1 MIRWNKV
8 PLLFRVAWHELRA
21 IATSYSVLLVLVGGV
36 FFYGLLYNYM
46 YAPNVVREVPVA
58 VVDHSHT
65 ALSRQYVRWLDAT
78 PDVAVA
84 CELPDMAAAKSLMTE
99 GKVFGTLYLPR
110 DFATLLYEGRPSVYP
125 FYASTDAFLYYEA
138 MERANL
144 SVMEAIDAAYRTALL
159 PLLPVQGLAAVATQ
173 RPVTVVGTAL
183 YNPTEGYGI
192 YLIPSV
198 LMIIIFQ
205 TLMMLIAMTS
215 NRTSEASLLFL
226 YKEKFNHSGGDCR
239 TPRCCHPDD
248 RKKRSLLAEG
258 GSSLA
263 LSLVCGKSLTYVL
276 LYAVFSLFLLGALPL
291 LFDIPHAAS
300 GLNLTVLLVPY
311 LLSSSFL
318 GLALSRW
325 YSDAEAPILLIAFF
339 SIGLI
344 FLSGVSFP
352 LELMPW
358 YWRAVHYVL
367 PAAPATL
374 AFVKL
379 SAMEASLRDIAPELI
394 ALWVQTLAY
403 LLLAVAVY
411 RCKLR
416 ERRRV
421 NG

>member
-1 MIRWNKV
+1 MIRWNRL
-8 PLLFRVAWHELRA
+8 PLPFRVAWHELRA

-65 ALSRQYVRWLDAT
+65 VLSRQYVRWLDAT
-78 PDVAVA
+78 PDVSVV
-84 CELPDMAAAKSLMTE
+84 CELPDMAAAKSLMTG

-138 MERANL
+138 MERADL
-144 SVMEAIDAAYRTALL
+144 QVMEAIDDAYRTALL
-159 PLLPVQGLAAVATQ
+159 PILPVQDMAAVATQ

-215 NRTSEASLLFL
+215 GRTCELAKDQGSLLV
-226 YKEKFNHSGGDCR
+226 
-239 TPRCCHPDD
+239 
-248 RKKRSLLAEG
+248 
-258 GSSLA
+258 A
-263 LSLVCGKSLTYVL
+263 LSSVCGKSLAYVL
-276 LYAVFSLFLLGALPL
+276 LYGVFSLFLLGTLPL

-300 GLNLTVLLVPY
+300 GVSLTVLLVPY
-311 LLSSSFL
+311 ILSTSFL

-325 YSDAEAPILLIAFF
+325 YPDAEAPILLIAFF
-339 SIGLI
+339 SVGLV
-344 FLSGVSFP
+344 FLSGVSYP

-358 YWRAVHYVL
+358 YWRAVHYVI

-379 SAMEASLRDIAPELI
+379 SAMEASLRDITPELV
-394 ALWVQTLAY
+394 ALWAQTLAY
-403 LLLAVAVY
+403 LSLAVAVY
-411 RCKLR
+411 RSKVRNCQKR
-416 ERRRV
+416 TEDSQIPSR
-421 NG
+421 NSS

>member
-1 MIRWNKV
+1 MIRWNRL
-8 PLLFRVAWHELRA
+8 PLPFRVAWHELRA
-21 IATSYSVLLVLVGGV
+21 ITTSYSVLLVLVGGV

-58 VVDHSHT
+58 VIDHSHT

-84 CELPDMAAAKSLMTE
+84 YELPDMAAAKSLMTE
-99 GKVFGTLYLPR
+99 GKVFGTLYLPC

-144 SVMEAIDAAYRTALL
+144 QVMEAIDGDYRTALL

-215 NRTSEASLLFL
+215 NRTSEAHLGTQL
-226 YKEKFNHSGGDCR
+226 D
-239 TPRCCHPDD
+239 
-248 RKKRSLLAEG
+248 EG
-258 GSSLA
+258 QGKLSAA
-263 LSLVCGKSLTYVL
+263 LSLVCGKSITYAL

-300 GLNLTVLLVPY
+300 GLSLTVLLVPY
-311 LLSSSFL
+311 ILSTSFL

-358 YWRAVHYVL
+358 YWRAVHYVI

-394 ALWVQTLAY
+394 TLCVQTITY
-403 LLLAVAVY
+403 LLLAVATY
-411 RCKLR
+411 RRKLR
-416 ERRRV
+416 
-421 NG
+421 G